1 MHEKNCSIF
10 TKHELHGE
18 FQCHK
23 VVNFLF
29 CSETVHV
36 IQKVSLTFLLMYMV
50 IMQIVVVFQSLS
62 RVTVLSK
69 CQNQATLDIKTRV
82 CSEKS
87 VIRST
92 LPQEN
97 RTKIELIVLHLL
109 KRHLTI
115 FFATFVV
122 QKTAEYLQ
130 VAVVFIYKCA
140 CLAWHDLSPLATLCL
155 CFQNQ
160 LPDFSFL
167 FFIVLFQDEYP
178 IGSVSFKKTF
188 KFFAWEMH

>member
-97 RTKIELIVLHLL
+97 RTKIVLIVLHLL

-115 FFATFVV
+115 FLPLLLFR
-122 QKTAEYLQ
+122 KP
-130 VAVVFIYKCA
+130 
-140 CLAWHDLSPLATLCL
+140 LSICK
-155 CFQNQ
+155 QRW
-160 LPDFSFL
+160 FL
-167 FFIVLFQDEYP
+167 FTNVLVWLGMIFLLLQLY
-178 IGSVSFKKTF
+178 VYVFKTSYQIFRFFSLLSCF
-188 KFFAWEMH
+188 KMNILQAQFH